1 MSRQAIEITGLR
13 KTYAGQKGEP
23 PKDALKGIDLSIPA
37 GSIFGLLG
45 PNGAGKSTLINILA
59 GLVNKTAGQ
68 VSIWGF
74 DQDVNPRQ
82 SRAAIGVM
90 PQELNIDPFFTPRG
104 ALEVQ
109 AGLYGVPKSERR
121 TDDILELIGLSDKA
135 EAYARTLSGG
145 MRRRLL
151 LGKAL
156 VHSPAVLVLDEPTA
170 GVDIE
175 LRQMLWDNVRALN
188 KQGMTII
195 LTTHYL
201 EEAEEMCD
209 EIAIINH
216 GEVVV
221 RDRTATLLG
230 QLDAKNTGADARARD
245 RADLARRRDPRAQG
259 RWAGVAD
266 LSAQPDQRRADLG
279 GGCGCGRRRC
289 RCHLRGT
296 RPSGCVPVAD
306 PFCRVSAQR
315 GAQVHPTAGPR
326 IIARIARIGRGLRA
340 ALFARP
346 PQVPAPFIQVARAAG
361 DLHHRC
367 FQRQHVGPFPRHV
380 AKGGFEIGVQRFLVA
395 IIMDQR
401 QRHRIGPQTLGAGL
415 ANNIG
420 SIHVPA
426 RQPRVKTQAGR
437 AAQHEQ
443 QFVEG
448 LHRYRGQRASARQ

>member
-188 KQGMTII
+188 TQGMTII

-230 QLDAKNTGADARARD
+230 QLDAKTLVLTLEHETALTLPEGVTQERKADGRVSLTYRRSQISAGQILAAVADAGGVVVD
-245 RADLARRRDPRAQG
+245 VTSEEPDLQD
-259 RWAGVAD
+259 VF
-266 LSAQPDQRRADLG
+266 LSL
-279 GGCGCGRRRC
+279 
-289 RCHLRGT
+289 T
-296 RPSGCVPVAD
+296 R
-306 PFCRVSAQR
+306 SA
-315 GAQVHPTAGPR
+315 A
-326 IIARIARIGRGLRA
+326 
-340 ALFARP
+340 
-346 PQVPAPFIQVARAAG
+346 
-361 DLHHRC
+361 
-367 FQRQHVGPFPRHV
+367 
-380 AKGGFEIGVQRFLVA
+380 
-395 IIMDQR
+395 
-401 QRHRIGPQTLGAGL
+401 
-415 ANNIG
+415 
-420 SIHVPA
+420 
-426 RQPRVKTQAGR
+426 
-437 AAQHEQ
+437 
-443 QFVEG
+443 
-448 LHRYRGQRASARQ
+448 